1 VCVCARVRNDV
12 IIKHQFTGCPNSLNL
27 SDFLNSMCRYI
38 NFTVLETIN
47 FHLRITIFS
56 LEFTWYY
63 FYCLIMITE
72 TNIYILQSVS
82 LQILSIITRNVVVDH
97 KFITTDGGHA
107 ACVRWNWI
115 ILTISCSSMFITT
128 KHKFGI
134 KNKLKFLDI
143 QNGEQGGDY
152 SFNIFHLLSVKSSL
166 RAKKLMACSKIEVTF
181 SPIWMAWTEKLHK
194 QVNYND
200 MSRKSKLLRANNAT
214 ASLNQQAYSKG
225 KKYAHYKEPLLV
237 IYLTD

>member
-1 VCVCARVRNDV
+1 
-12 IIKHQFTGCPNSLNL
+12 
-27 SDFLNSMCRYI
+27 
-38 NFTVLETIN
+38 
-47 FHLRITIFS
+47 
-56 LEFTWYY
+56 
-63 FYCLIMITE
+63 
-72 TNIYILQSVS
+72 
-82 LQILSIITRNVVVDH
+82 
-97 KFITTDGGHA
+97 
-107 ACVRWNWI
+107 
-115 ILTISCSSMFITT
+115 MFITT

-143 QNGEQGGDY
+143 QNGEQEGDY

-200 MSRKSKLLRANNAT
+200 ISRKSKPLRANNAT
-214 ASLNQQAYSKG
+214 ASLNHQAYSKG